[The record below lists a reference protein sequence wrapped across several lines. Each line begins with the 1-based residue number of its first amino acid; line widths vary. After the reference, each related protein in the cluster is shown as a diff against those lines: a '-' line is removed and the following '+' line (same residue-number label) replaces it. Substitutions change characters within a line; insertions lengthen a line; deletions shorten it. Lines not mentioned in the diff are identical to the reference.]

1 MSIEFNYFYGNEAE
15 QFTFYRIP
23 KLLITSPEFKRVSD
37 SAKLLYGLM
46 LDRMSLSIKNGWV
59 DDENRAFIYFTT
71 NDVMEQMCC
80 GTEKATKLLAELDV
94 ERGIGLIERKKQ
106 GQGKPAIVYLKKF
119 YVDDNGSD
127 RNARLSETEIPDFR
141 KSKVKTFENRNTRLS
156 EVESANFREPK
167 CNYNKYNNTYVNDT
181 EKSYTE
187 SNDTEITSYPIN
199 RVNCNTSPSPAGKGI
214 DTMRWIEKRQT
225 YEKIIKNNIDYDI
238 IVNNYS
244 KAWLDEIIAV
254 MVDVVCSDEPTIR
267 INKQEYPH
275 EVVKS
280 RFLKINSTHI
290 EYIDMALRSN
300 TSDVRNIR
308 AFLITTIYRS
318 FETADNWFS
327 AKVQYDMANK

>member
-1 MSIEFNYFYGNEAE
+1 MSVQLEYFYGNQAE
-15 QFTFYRIP
+15 QFAFYRIP

-94 ERGIGLIERKKQ
+94 EKGIGLIERKKQ

-119 YVDDNGSD
+119 YVDDNGND

-156 EVESANFREPK
+156 EVESADFRESK

-187 SNDTEITSYPIN
+187 RNDTEITSYPIN
-199 RVNCNTSPSPAGKGI
+199 QVNCNNSPSSAGKGI

-244 KAWLDEIIAV
+244 KAWLDEIVAV

-308 AFLITTIYRS
+308 ACLITTIYRS

>member
-1 MSIEFNYFYGNEAE
+1 MKIELQEV
-15 QFTFYRIP
+15 P
-23 KLLITSPEFKRVSD
+23 KSY
-37 SAKLLYGLM
+37 A
-46 LDRMSLSIKNGWV
+46 
-59 DDENRAFIYFTT
+59 
-71 NDVMEQMCC
+71 
-80 GTEKATKLLAELDV
+80 
-94 ERGIGLIERKKQ
+94 
-106 GQGKPAIVYLKKF
+106 
-119 YVDDNGSD
+119 
-127 RNARLSETEIPDFR
+127 
-141 KSKVKTFENRNTRLS
+141 
-156 EVESANFREPK
+156 
-167 CNYNKYNNTYVNDT
+167 NNTYNNKTNYNDT

-187 SNDTEITSYPIN
+187 RNDTEITSYPIN

-244 KAWLDEIIAV
+244 KAWLDEIVAV

>member
-1 MSIEFNYFYGNEAE
+1 MSVQFEYFYGSQAE
-15 QFTFYRIP
+15 QFAFYRIP
-23 KLLITSPEFKRVSD
+23 NLLITSPEFKRVSD

-94 ERGIGLIERKKQ
+94 EKGIGLIERKKQ

-119 YVDDNGSD
+119 YVDDNGND

-156 EVESANFREPK
+156 EVESADFRESK

-187 SNDTEITSYPIN
+187 RNDTEITSYPIN
-199 RVNCNTSPSPAGKGI
+199 RVNCNTSPSPVGKGI
-214 DTMRWIEKRQT
+214 DTMRWIEKRQR
-225 YEKIIKNNIDYDI
+225 YEQIIKKNIDYDI
-238 IVNNYS
+238 ILERYS
-244 KAWLDEIIAV
+244 KAWLDEIVAI

-290 EYIDMALRSN
+290 EYIDMALYS
-300 TSDVRNIR
+300 I
-308 AFLITTIYRS
+308 FLPDSSLRQAAVCI
-318 FETADNWFS
+318 FA
-327 AKVQYDMANK
+327 AKR